1 MIYLLGVYT
10 SFRLKLPGRATT
22 REYDVIVVGLGP
34 AGLTAAMYSARYSLK
49 TLAIG
54 ETLGGQLSM
63 AGLVDD
69 YPGFIEIQA
78 SDLVAKFKA
87 HAEKHG
93 VEIVVDRVDN
103 IRKLEDQQMFEVI
116 TRRGH
121 SYLSRAV
128 VLAMGLK
135 RRKLGAVGE
144 NEFAGRGVSYCTVCD
159 VPFFK
164 NKRIII
170 VGGGNSGV
178 TGALHAAAYVS
189 KMYLVTRGDRFRA
202 FPVYVERLMSL
213 KNERPDFID
222 IIFNSTVTEIGG
234 RETVEYAV
242 ITNLKTGE
250 KRKIEVDGVFVEIGN
265 EPPTDFFKKIGLEV
279 DERGLIAV
287 KPGGYTNIEGIFA
300 AGDCAGGSNKYYFQQ
315 IITSA
320 AEGAAAADAVFK
332 WITQK
337 GFKIIGHQR

>member
-1 MIYLLGVYT
+1 MIT
-10 SFRLKLPGRATT
+10 ISFRLKLPGRAIDT
-22 REYDVIVVGLGP
+22 EYDVIVVGLGP
-34 AGLTAAMYSARYSLK
+34 AGLAAALYSARYKLK

-63 AGLVDD
+63 AGLIDD
-69 YPGFIEIQA
+69 YPGFMDIPA

-87 HAEKHG
+87 HVEKHN
-93 VEIVVDRVDN
+93 VQIVMDRV
-103 IRKLEDQQMFEVI
+103 EDIKRLSDINMFEVT

-121 SYLSRAV
+121 RYYSRAV
-128 VLAMGLK
+128 ILAVGLK
-135 RRKLGAVGE
+135 RKKLGAKGE
-144 NEFAGRGVSYCTVCD
+144 DEFAGKGVSYCTICD

-178 TGALHAAAYVS
+178 TGAIHATGYAS
-189 KMYLVTRGDRFRA
+189 KIYLVTRGDRFRA
-202 FPVYVERLMSL
+202 FPIYVDKLMSI
-213 KNERPDFID
+213 KKEKPDLIE

-242 ITNLKTGE
+242 VTNLKTGE
-250 KRKIEVDGVFVEIGN
+250 KKKIDVDGVFVEIGN
-265 EPPTDFFKKIGLEV
+265 EPPVEFFKKIGLET
-279 DERGLIAV
+279 DERGLINV

-300 AGDCAGGSNKYYFQQ
+300 AGDCAGGGYKYYLQQ

-320 AEGAAAADAVFK
+320 AEGAMAADATFK
-332 WITQK
+332 WIIQK
-337 GFKIIGHQR
+337 GFKILGHEK